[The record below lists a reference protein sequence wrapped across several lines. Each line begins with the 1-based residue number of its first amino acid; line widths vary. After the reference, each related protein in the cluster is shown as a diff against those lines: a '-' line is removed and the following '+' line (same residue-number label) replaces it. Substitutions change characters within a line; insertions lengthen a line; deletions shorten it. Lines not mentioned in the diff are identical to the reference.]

1 MGDEPPP
8 LPPKLRSVGGGR
20 YTEQDI
26 AKALEEENK
35 EYERIRREKL
45 GRSQS
50 QRSASVKE
58 NGAKGMTTDFCIFV
72 FC

>member
-8 LPPKLRSVGGGR
+8 LPPKMRSGGGGR

-50 QRSASVKE
+50 QRASSIKE
-58 NGAKGMTTDFCIFV
+58 NDSQGI
-72 FC
+72 

>member
-8 LPPKLRSVGGGR
+8 LPPKLRSMTGSR

-26 AKALEEENK
+26 AKALEEENR

-50 QRSASVKE
+50 QRSASIKE
-58 NGAKGMTTDFCIFV
+58 NGLQGRLYIVKL
-72 FC
+72 